1 MKKIITTSAFTLLL
15 LTTAFSQSAK
25 LKYTVNLKESSDD
38 RFRVTLDVAGFDDSN
53 DIYQFASTAPGTY
66 QTMNIGRF
74 VKDFKAFDKKG
85 KEISVIKIG
94 ENQYQLS
101 EPKKVK
107 KITYQIAETWDTPVD
122 KNVVYKMC
130 GSSIE
135 KDHVLV
141 NGHCVFGYPKG
152 MQNAPLEIKLE
163 YPAEWQVGTAL
174 SKNNEGNYYAENYDK
189 IVDSPI
195 LLGRLSKASTTLNGA
210 TVEIYTYSKT
220 DLIKSQD
227 LLNSMSEML
236 KSAQAFVVK
245 LPVDRYTFL
254 FHFEDESWGAW
265 EHSYSSEYVFKE
277 QPYTEDYGKRIT
289 STAAHEFFHIITPL
303 NIHSEI
309 IEHFNFVTPTASE
322 HLWLY
327 EGTTEWASDL
337 MQLRYGLMDPPT
349 FFGQLKEKLMADAQ
363 YDPTCSLS
371 KLALTSFSDEG
382 QKQYGNIYMR
392 GALVAGLLDIRLLE
406 LSGGTKGLREV
417 ILELSKKY
425 GTQNSFPEKDI
436 FQIFTQMTYPEIA
449 DFFNKYVQNA
459 NPLPM
464 TEYYAKLGIKYTPET
479 KTGKKVASLG
489 MGFGVTD
496 GKIRFTSLRDELKTF
511 GLMVDDELLA
521 INGTAVSLQNGQ
533 SVLMGLTKQPIDSD
547 YEVKVKRGTEEVTV
561 KCKVLSK
568 DEIIQHT
575 FEIDPSSSE
584 KQTALRNAWLKNL

>member
-1 MKKIITTSAFTLLL
+1 MRKIIATSTFTLML
-15 LTTAFSQSAK
+15 LTAVFAQSSK
-25 LKYTVNLKESSDD
+25 LKYTVNLKESGDD
-38 RFRVTLDVAGFDDSN
+38 RFRVTLDVSGFDDSN

-85 KEISVIKIG
+85 KEISVVQIG

-174 SKNNEGNYYAENYDK
+174 SKNNEGYYYAENYDK

-210 TVEIYTYSKT
+210 TIEIYTYSKT

-236 KSAQAFVVK
+236 KSAEAFVVK

-337 MQLRYGLMDPPT
+337 MQLRYGLMDLPT
-349 FFGQLKEKLMADAQ
+349 FFGQLREKLLADSQ
-363 YDPTCSLS
+363 YDPTYSLS

-436 FQIFTQMTYPEIA
+436 FRIFTQITYPEIT

-459 NPLPM
+459 NPLPIA
-464 TEYYAKLGIKYTPET
+464 EYYAKLGIKYIPET
-479 KTGKKVASLG
+479 KTGNKISSLG

-496 GKIRFTSLRDELKTF
+496 GKIRFTSLREELKTF

-521 INGTAVSLQNGQ
+521 INGTTVSLQNGQ
-533 SVLMGLTKQPIDSD
+533 AVLMGLNKQPIDTD
-547 YEVKVKRGTEEVTV
+547 YEVTVKRSEEEVTV
-561 KCKVLSK
+561 KCKVLAK
-568 DEIIQHT
+568 DEIIQHA
-575 FEIDPSSSE
+575 FEVDPSASE